1 MMTPFDGL
9 LFFYILILAL
19 IPAALLGLLGRPV
32 KHWAAVVN
40 LLFLLLIFSSPRA
53 LLALGIFAAWET
65 LLTVLFRG
73 LWRTVKKRWTLWL
86 AVALALVPL
95 AAVKLSG
102 LLGWGIGLLGISYM
116 TFRALQVLIES
127 YDGLIPALSLWE
139 YGFFLLFFPSVSS
152 GPIDRSR
159 RFCADLACTRTREEY
174 VRLLR
179 GGVRRLFTGALY
191 NFVFSKLIYTF
202 VLEKLPDT
210 WWGLLLY
217 GVGYT
222 LFLFFNFA
230 GYSAM
235 AVGTSHILG
244 IAVPDNFNRPF
255 LARDLKDFW
264 ARWHISLSTWLRDF
278 VYTRFTMASLR
289 QKWFK
294 SKHTGSYLGYI
305 LTMLT
310 MGIWH
315 GFSWHYILYGVY
327 HGLLM
332 CLNDVLDTRWKAFKK
347 MKKDKRWQPLLMAL
361 TFVLVSVGML
371 LFSGKLI

>member
-1 MMTPFDGL
+1 
-9 LFFYILILAL
+9 
-19 IPAALLGLLGRPV
+19 
-32 KHWAAVVN
+32 
-40 LLFLLLIFSSPRA
+40 
-53 LLALGIFAAWET
+53 
-65 LLTVLFRG
+65 
-73 LWRTVKKRWTLWL
+73 
-86 AVALALVPL
+86 
-95 AAVKLSG
+95 
-102 LLGWGIGLLGISYM
+102 
-116 TFRALQVLIES
+116 
-127 YDGLIPALSLWE
+127 
-139 YGFFLLFFPSVSS
+139 
-152 GPIDRSR
+152 
-159 RFCADLACTRTREEY
+159 
-174 VRLLR
+174 
-179 GGVRRLFTGALY
+179 
-191 NFVFSKLIYTF
+191 
-202 VLEKLPDT
+202 
-210 WWGLLLY
+210 
-217 GVGYT
+217 
-222 LFLFFNFA
+222 
-230 GYSAM
+230 
-235 AVGTSHILG
+235 
-244 IAVPDNFNRPF
+244 VPDNFNRPF